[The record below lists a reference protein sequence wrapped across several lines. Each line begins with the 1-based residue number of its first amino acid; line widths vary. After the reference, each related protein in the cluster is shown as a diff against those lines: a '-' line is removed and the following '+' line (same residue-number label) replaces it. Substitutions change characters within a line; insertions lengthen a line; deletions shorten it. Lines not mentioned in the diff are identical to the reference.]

1 MTACYPTIRSLSLFR
16 NIPGLNHAY
25 CKDVLKTGEAYEAV
39 EAQKRRNLGLF
50 IALLLIGQ

>member
-1 MTACYPTIRSLSLFR
+1 MLSNNQKFVS
-16 NIPGLNHAY
+16 Y